1 MKYKIILQPTEEGFT
16 AYCPTLPSCWASGV
30 TEQHALEQMR
40 QVIYDHLIAIEN
52 SMENLQLKGKKVYEL
67 DIFI

>member
-1 MKYKIILQPTEEGFT
+1 MKYKVILQTTEDGFT
-16 AYCPTLPSCWASGV
+16 AYCPTLPSCWASGE
-30 TEQHALEQMR
+30 TEQHALDAMR
-40 QVIYDHLIAIEN
+40 HAIYEHLIAIEN